1 MKDKFKNFWKD
12 FSLGIKSYSK
22 AFDILFTKNLAWFFL
37 FPLVLNIVLFII
49 GTSSINLLIDYLEIQ
64 INNLIGLDT
73 AVFWGS
79 GVLRTVLSWTLY
91 ILFKLMYVIAFAY
104 IGGKVVIIFM
114 SPVFSVLSEKVD
126 KVLTGN
132 KYPFSAE
139 QTMRDIIRGI
149 IIASRNMLLE
159 LVAIIIIFALGLIPF
174 IGWVI
179 SFIGTFVLFGVAAY
193 FYGFSFMDYTSE
205 RKRLNISQSVKYINK
220 NIGISIG
227 VGSIFTLALII
238 PICGTLLASFVSI
251 VAVTAATI
259 AIHEKEI
266 EETNK
271 IKEIEGE
278 EQKELNL

>member
-1 MKDKFKNFWKD
+1 MKKEKLKNFWKD
-12 FSLGIKSYSK
+12 FNLGIKSYSK
-22 AFDILFTKNLAWFFL
+22 AFDILFTKKLAWFFL

-64 INNLIGLDT
+64 INNLFGLDT

-79 GVLRTVLSWTLY
+79 GVLRTILSWTLY

-104 IGGKVVIIFM
+104 VGGKIVIVFM

-126 KVLTGN
+126 KILTGN

-139 QTMRDIIRGI
+139 QMMRDIVRGI

-159 LVAIIIIFALGLIPF
+159 LAVIIIIFILGFIPF
-174 IGWVI
+174 IGWII
-179 SFIGTFVLFGVAAY
+179 SLIGTFVLFGVAAY
-193 FYGFSFMDYTSE
+193 FYGFSFIDYTSE

-220 NIGISIG
+220 NIGITIG
-227 VGSIFTLALII
+227 IGSIFTLALII

-259 AIHEKEI
+259 AIYEKELDTKKEI
-266 EETNK
+266 ETK
-271 IKEIEGE
+271 
-278 EQKELNL
+278 EQKSLKE